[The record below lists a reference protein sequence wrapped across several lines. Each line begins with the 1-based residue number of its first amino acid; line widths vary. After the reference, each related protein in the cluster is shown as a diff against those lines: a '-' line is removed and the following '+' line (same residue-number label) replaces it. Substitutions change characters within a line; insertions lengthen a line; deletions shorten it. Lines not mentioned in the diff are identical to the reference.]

1 MTGLMLQV
9 TGLAPQVVKAG
20 KVVLMNPGHEASVE
34 HFNLMKQQWT
44 DNVEKMKSIID
55 ESIDT
60 QSFMKATGK
69 IIHF

>member
-1 MTGLMLQV
+1 MFQV
-9 TGLAPQVVKAG
+9 SSLAAQVVRAG
-20 KVVLMNPGHEASVE
+20 KVVLANPGHDAAVE

-44 DNVEKMKSIID
+44 DNVDKMKSIID

-69 IIHF
+69 